1 MPRHPVPSAP
11 PADRAPDLEART
23 RQIGRELLAA
33 SRASPDSALSR
44 KFWSDKLLAFAL
56 QNDRFKNELFRF
68 IDVFPSLKT
77 PAAINQHLH
86 EYLLRPDLDLP
97 PGLAFALNAGNLLKS
112 AQAAALTAQ
121 VQSMA
126 RTFIA
131 GHSLEDAL
139 PTLAAR
145 WSQSIAFSVDLLGEA
160 VVSHAEAAA
169 YRARY
174 DHLLDTLPAAVA
186 QWPANPILD
195 TDHLGPIPRANLSI
209 KISALDGHVTPID
222 TDTPGG
228 SLDRLTDALAPLLQ
242 KAARNNVFINFDMES
257 HALHDLTLRLFK
269 RCCERFDFPAGLA
282 LQSYLRSIHEDAADL
297 IAWSRSINRRVTI
310 RLIKGAYWDYET
322 IHAQMMNWPVPV
334 WPRKE
339 ITDAAFENAADLF
352 LQNTPRRPGDGGI
365 TLAVGTHNTRS
376 VARTLALLEAHN
388 LPPNAIEF
396 QALRGM
402 ADDLKLALAA
412 RHLRIRE
419 YVPVGELIPGMAY
432 LVRRLLEN
440 TSNTGWLHA
449 DTSRAPD
456 DVLLASP
463 HIDEPAPATPRE
475 PPAFQNEPLRN
486 FSLPEVRAAFANAL
500 ARSRLQTIENT
511 TTLDSADTMVQS
523 AADAYPAW
531 RDTPVDTRAALIE
544 KAAAR
549 IAENRDALA
558 ALIIQESHKTWPE
571 ADADVCEAIDFCR
584 YYALHASLLQNPHPT
599 GPALTGERNDL
610 RHLPR
615 GPTAVIAPWNFPL
628 SIATGMTVAA
638 LVTGN
643 PVILKPAE
651 QTPAIAAVLVHHL
664 HAAGIPKNVLHF
676 CPAPGE
682 TVGAALVR
690 HPLITTIAFTGSKS
704 VGLDIL
710 RAAADTPPNAPFI
723 KRVVCEMGG
732 KNAMIVDDSADID
745 DAVLAVR
752 HSAFSYA
759 GQKCSAG
766 SRLILLDAIHDAFL
780 TRLIEA
786 TRALILGD
794 PQNPSTDLGPVI
806 DAEAA
811 KKIRHYID
819 IGQQEATLA
828 YPNNCP
834 LPIAG
839 CQSELNPNRQLAIDN
854 GQFIPPHLF
863 TNVPPESRLA
873 TDEIFGPVLAVLR
886 AKDFPH
892 ALRLANLSAYKL
904 TGGLFSRTPSHI
916 AAARTHFL
924 VGNLYINRSITG
936 ALVERQPF
944 GGFGLSGTG
953 SKAGGPHYLLHFTD
967 PQAISESTLRHG
979 FAPEVPS
986 DD

>member
-1 MPRHPVPSAP
+1 MQRHTATSAP
-11 PADRAPDLEART
+11 PTPPIPPVAHAPALEART
-23 RQIGRELLAA
+23 QSLGRELLAA
-33 SRASPDSALSR
+33 SRASPASSLSK

-68 IDVFPSLKT
+68 IDVFPALRT

-86 EYLLRPDLDLP
+86 EYLLRPDLSLP
-97 PGLAFALNAGNLLKS
+97 AGLSLALKAGNLLKG
-112 AQAAALTAQ
+112 AQASALTAQ

-131 GHSLEDAL
+131 GQTLDDAL
-139 PTLAAR
+139 PALAAR
-145 WSQSIAFSVDLLGEA
+145 WAEGIAFSVDLLGEA
-160 VVSHAEAAA
+160 VVSHAEAHA

-174 DHLLDTLPAAVA
+174 DQLLDALPSAVA
-186 QWPANPILD
+186 KWPANPLLD
-195 TDHLGPIPRANLSI
+195 SDHLGPIPRANVSI

-222 TDTPGG
+222 ADVPGG
-228 SLDRLTDALAPLLQ
+228 TLDRLTEALAPLLE
-242 KAARNNVFINFDMES
+242 KAVRHNVLINFDMES
-257 HALHDLTLRLFK
+257 HALHELTLRLFK

-282 LQSYLRSIHEDAADL
+282 LQSYLQSVHEDASDL
-297 IAWSRSINRRVTI
+297 IAWSKRLNRRVTV

-322 IHAQMMNWPVPV
+322 IHAQMMNWPAPV
-334 WPRKE
+334 WPRKHL
-339 ITDAAFENAADLF
+339 TDAAFENTAALF
-352 LQNTPRRPGDGGI
+352 LRNTPTRAGEGGI
-365 TLAVGTHNTRS
+365 TLAVGTHNVRS
-376 VARTLALLEAHN
+376 VARTLALAEHFD
-388 LPPNAIEF
+388 LPPNAVEF

-402 ADDLKLALAA
+402 ADDLKHALAA
-412 RHLRIRE
+412 RKLRVRE
-419 YVPVGELIPGMAY
+419 YVPLGDLIPGMAY

-449 DTSRAPD
+449 DTTSAPAEQ
-456 DVLLASP
+456 LLASP
-463 HIDEPAPATPRE
+463 HIEQPAAMLEDSPAKRSS
-475 PPAFQNEPLRN
+475 FRNEPLRN
-486 FSLPEVRAAFANAL
+486 FSLAEVRGAFMEAISGAALPRVEN
-500 ARSRLQTIENT
+500 NT
-511 TTLDSADTMVQS
+511 TLESAQHMVRS
-523 AADAYPAW
+523 AAEAFPAW
-531 RDTPVDTRAALIE
+531 RDTPVDQRAAIIE
-544 KAAAR
+544 AAADR
-549 IAENRDALA
+549 LSNVRDMLA
-558 ALIIQESHKTWPE
+558 AMIVKESHKTWPE

-584 YYALHASLLQNPHPT
+584 YYALHARLLQNPHRT
-599 GPALTGERNDL
+599 GPALTGERNEL
-610 RHLPR
+610 RHIPR

-651 QTPAIAAVLVHHL
+651 QTPAIAAALAHHL
-664 HAAGIPKNVLHF
+664 HAAGIPKHVLHF

-710 RAAADTPPNAPFI
+710 QAAAQHSALSPQHFI

-732 KNAMIVDDSADID
+732 KNAMIVDDTADLD

-766 SRLILLDAIHDAFL
+766 SRLILLDSIHDAFL
-780 TRLIEA
+780 ARLIES

-819 IGQQEATLA
+819 IGKQESTLA
-828 YPNNCP
+828 YPT
-834 LPIAG
+834 
-839 CQSELNPNRQLAIDN
+839 QSSALSTQSSL
-854 GQFIPPHLF
+854 IPPHIF
-863 TNVPPESRLA
+863 TNVPADSRLA

-892 ALRLANLSAYKL
+892 ALHLANLSAYKL

-944 GGFGLSGTG
+944 GGFGLSGAG

-967 PQAISESTLRHG
+967 PQATSESTLRHG
-979 FAPEVPS
+979 FAPEVTS